1 MAETQTFK
9 NHVRWHVPHHF
20 IVTPILLFNF
30 IFAIVRVVQDFN
42 IDRIAYLILA
52 IGLLIMGILV
62 RLNSLTV
69 QNRLI
74 RLEERL
80 RYEKILPEDLNLK
93 AQNLKTNQMIAL
105 RFASDEELPLLI
117 ERTLNG
123 EFEKTS
129 QIKREIKNWR
139 ADHLRV

>member
-20 IVTPILLFNF
+20 VLTPILLFNL
-30 IFAIVRVVQDFN
+30 IFAIVRIVQDFN
-42 IDRIAYLILA
+42 TDRVAYLILA
-52 IGLLIMGILV
+52 IGLLIMSVLV
-62 RLNSLTV
+62 RTNSLTV

-80 RYEKILPEDLNLK
+80 RYERILPKELFARTHDL
-93 AQNLKTNQMIAL
+93 TPGQMIAL

-117 ERTLNG
+117 ERTLKG
-123 EFEKTS
+123 EFEKPS

-139 ADHLRV
+139 GDYLRV

>member
-1 MAETQTFK
+1 M
-9 NHVRWHVPHHF
+9 RWHVPHHF